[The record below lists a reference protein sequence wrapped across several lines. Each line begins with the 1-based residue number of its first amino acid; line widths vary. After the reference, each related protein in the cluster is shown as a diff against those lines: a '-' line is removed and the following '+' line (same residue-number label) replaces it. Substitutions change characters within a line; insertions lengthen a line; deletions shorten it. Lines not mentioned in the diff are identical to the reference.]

1 VNQRPPP
8 ITDVSGSAS
17 VTGPAQRGEA
27 VRHQRGGEV
36 VAARAR
42 ADPHGAGGR
51 VDPHVAQVPGAHQ
64 HAVGG
69 HARAVPGRL
78 HADREPLGRGDL
90 HGPDHV
96 VDGTRGHHPLGPV
109 GDDQVV
115 ARDLVVVAGVGG
127 AEEGG
132 HRVLLAVCATS
143 ASTKVG

>member
-1 VNQRPPP
+1 
-8 ITDVSGSAS
+8 
-17 VTGPAQRGEA
+17 

-78 HADREPLGRGDL
+78 HAEREPRGRGGP
-90 HGPDHV
+90 HGLDHV
-96 VDGTRGHHPLGPV
+96 GDGAGGHHELRPV
-109 GDDQVV
+109 DDEAVV